1 MASLKDFRTRITSVK
16 STQKITKALQMVAA
30 SKLRRAQE
38 AAEAARPYSEKI
50 ALTVANLA
58 GSVKGS
64 DAAPKLLRGSGK
76 DNVHLVVVATSERG
90 LCGGFN
96 ANIVKKA
103 RETINELTNQGK
115 EVKILTVGKKGRAP
129 LLRLYKDKLIGHIDF
144 SEVRKIGAAQS
155 SEVAQKMTA
164 LFDAGEIDVAHFI
177 YSKFRSVI
185 SQIPTVQQLI
195 PVKVEETET
204 SSTKEAAGAV
214 YEYEPSEG
222 EILEALLPRYLDSQ
236 ILRGLL
242 ENNAGFYGSQ
252 MGAMDNATR
261 NAGDLIKKL
270 TLQMNRKRQAMITTE
285 LTEIIAGAQA
295 V

>member
-30 SKLRRAQE
+30 SKLRRAQQ

-50 ALTVANLA
+50 AATVANLA
-58 GSVKGS
+58 ASVQGSA
-64 DAAPKLLRGSGK
+64 AAPKLLSGSGK
-76 DNVHLVVVATSERG
+76 DDVHLVVVATSERG

-96 ANIVKKA
+96 TNIVKKS
-103 RETINELTNQGK
+103 RELVAELQADGK
-115 EVKILTVGKKGRAP
+115 KVKILTVGKKGRDQ
-129 LLRLYKDKLIGHIDF
+129 LKRLFGELSVGHIDF
-144 SEVRKIGAAQS
+144 SQVRTIGAAQS
-155 SEVAQKMTA
+155 KEVADKMVE
-164 LFDAGEIDVAHFI
+164 LFDAGEIDVAHFV

-195 PVKVEETET
+195 PVKVELAETDAKT
-204 SSTKEAAGAV
+204 DANSGV
-214 YEYEPSEG
+214 YEYEPSE
-222 EILEALLPRYLDSQ
+222 ETILEALLPRYMNSQ

-242 ENNAGFYGSQ
+242 ENNAGFYGAQ